1 MRLVGVDLQWGRDGV
16 SSHLCPGAIGGYTF
30 LPGHLC
36 ALVPCDW
43 PWWEAGAW
51 HDAGIRSV
59 CLSAFMMVRRIV
71 AMGSLHCIWSGAV
84 PPEMS
89 SGRFLFDSFLTSP
102 TSSQTSETSTKKK
115 KKKKKQKEVEESS
128 E

>member
-1 MRLVGVDLQWGRDGV
+1 MLECLY
-16 SSHLCPGAIGGYTF
+16 IGIY
-30 LPGHLC
+30 
-36 ALVPCDW
+36 
-43 PWWEAGAW
+43 
-51 HDAGIRSV
+51 
-59 CLSAFMMVRRIV
+59 IV
-71 AMGSLHCIWSGAV
+71 YIYILRTAAMEGLHCFWRGAV

-89 SGRFLFDSFLTSP
+89 SGGFLFDSFLISP